1 MLEKAWFA
9 TQQESCK
16 KNVER
21 AFGVIQ
27 ARFAIFWYPGH
38 IWKVMNACVVMHNMI
53 SGGECV
59 IG

>member
-1 MLEKAWFA
+1 MLEKSWFA

-27 ARFAIFWYPGH
+27 AHFAIFWYPGH
-38 IWKVMNACVVMHNMI
+38 IWSKD
-53 SGGECV
+53 
-59 IG
+59 